1 MKLKSKNSKLPK
13 KLLSILISVLMI
25 VSSMPFAVVTA
36 SAASAASAADND
48 NAEITVM
55 HYTFDNT
62 LADSNGNNELQIV
75 GWANDR
81 VSVGDWE
88 YTNGAFRHGD
98 GGCFGTISGLKGLKQ
113 WKLTYQGYSAVDI
126 DGSKMDKSCE
136 IGLGTTE
143 TTTDAI
149 RISNYGQIF
158 INGVPKNNRGSL
170 LSSTTNT
177 IVIAYDNGSL
187 SVSINGNTTNY
198 DGDDGVE
205 STIFENIVSM
215 HSGVN
220 SKTDGDSVGRV
231 GSYDHYIYDIVA
243 TTYVDSYTL
252 LTEKMKEFENKL
264 QSGTI
269 YTNISNAYTA
279 YVEASK
285 AYDSYYY
292 GGDTSIQLATYA
304 ENLNEAVNSMQ
315 EWTFDRKYANN
326 NKGIWMINNNNN
338 NPMTFNDSY
347 TPSSTSTGLGETKT
361 YNSHQNILYAGIANK
376 DFASLSRDSMEGW
389 LRYQPITMM
398 YDGETLPQAP
408 IMVVY
413 GSNSKAPRYTLAITL
428 SDNDNNSLKLVN
440 RWLFSRDNS
449 YAENFDWHNAY
460 LQNGGGDY
468 CISQSLP
475 GWQVQL
481 GKGGCSGW
489 TTKPGMANLY
499 NFDGSFSNNE
509 YLKEITPTINFHTTD
524 VEGSTNITIPQN
536 FTASGDESDP
546 VKDYRIHVI
555 NYKAVIDAAEVYKN
569 NVNITFDVTKYREGG
584 LKTRINKIDDVGNLL
599 NFNPNDYFNS
609 ATSSSNAGK
618 NDYQG
623 CANKISEI
631 CTSVNN
637 VNNPKIT
644 EDNQLQYPALRK
656 AMDETMATYKAGMG
670 NYTYR
675 SYNQFKTKY
684 EFAQRV
690 MQNVKTFDGYVDGS
704 FAQTAAVDLT
714 TAYNNLETQ
723 KSNITFENLFS
734 FEDFYNSN
742 SAGKGSLTSASF
754 DRANKTMTLVGTN
767 DVSTVHDGENLYMIP
782 VEPGKTYRLELD
794 VEASDNYSLHNCD
807 VMAFLLNEEGTSYD
821 TDYVNNVNWRGYTS
835 STWRNYN
842 THKSIEF
849 TIPADYLIER
859 SKIFF
864 RFGTM
869 RENDNDVQQVTV
881 TYKNIVFYDVE
892 REAERGNLT
901 DLGVTEISVTPG
913 QKYGDLPSPT
923 REGYVFDGWYTDK
936 EFRNQVTSDSIAVAG
951 QTAVNLYAKWHA
963 HNFENQIT
971 MSKNGNIYT
980 WTGKCTC
987 GEIQELSKVDASAYV
1002 SAVEAARTDIANT
1015 VKYSS
1020 VSIARL
1026 QNILNNNTLTFANEP
1041 VLYQA
1046 DVETATNNIIYADQ
1060 IKTENNK
1067 GVLELATYTVT
1078 FNTVNGENLKEE
1090 EVSKEPYEYGSVVSL
1105 KAKNVAPYKWM
1116 IGDRKVATAT
1126 NEFSLVVTG
1135 DVTVNAHYLSQTPSV
1150 VTGQHLVT
1158 VYNRQRK
1165 VVGFFYVDD
1174 NAKLTVDGSTIKWG
1188 EKEVTPDKPP
1198 FYQITGYTVEG
1209 GADANGYIVTSDIKV
1224 YANYSAQTEIT
1235 ITLDKS
1241 NANIYFEN
1249 DKTKSETEKKVVWDQ
1264 KITVKSESDVI
1275 WLVKGKAVAKGTS
1288 YTFRASD
1295 SITISTQGIAT
1306 ETPSSVITYA
1316 AFDTDNNKARLAV
1329 SNYSSDKYKIKEQG
1343 IIFGTTSNMSATFTS
1358 EELALKGKKYVAT
1371 KTTDTGDQFSYT
1383 LTFTSTTPKKLCV
1396 ISYVVYDDGTTV
1408 YSDNVTYVGINC
1420 EIN

>member
-36 SAASAASAADND
+36 SAASAASAAYND

-62 LADSNGNNELQIV
+62 LSDSNGNNGLTIK
-75 GWANDR
+75 GWANSR
-81 VSVGDWE
+81 VSGDGWE

-98 GGCFGTISGLKGLKQ
+98 GGCFGTISGLSGLKQ

-126 DGSKMDKSCE
+126 DESKKDNSCE

-158 INGVPKNNRGSL
+158 INGVPKNDGGSL

-198 DGDDGVE
+198 NVD
-205 STIFENIVSM
+205 SNKNIFENIVSM

-220 SKTDGDSVGRV
+220 SETDGNSVGRV

-292 GGDTSIQLATYA
+292 GGDTSIALATYA
-304 ENLNEAVNSMQ
+304 ENLNEAVNSME
-315 EWTFDRKYANN
+315 EWTFARKYANN
-326 NKGIWMINNNNN
+326 NKGIWMINNNN

-376 DFASLSRDSMEGW
+376 DFASLSESSMEGW

-440 RWLFSRDNS
+440 RWLLSRDS
-449 YAENFDWHNAY
+449 DYANNFDWHNAY

-509 YLKEITPTINFHTTD
+509 YLKTITPTINFHTTD
-524 VEGSTNITIPQN
+524 IENSSDIKIPQN

-704 FAQTAAVDLT
+704 FAQTAAADLT

-734 FEDFYNSN
+734 FEDFYNSA
-742 SAGKGSLTSASF
+742 SATDKTNRGTATY
-754 DRANKTMTLVGTN
+754 DRNNKTILVKGNGDNYTDFSLN
-767 DVSTVHDGENLYMIP
+767 SNTYKIP
-782 VEPGKTYRLELD
+782 VTPGK
-794 VEASDNYSLHNCD
+794 
-807 VMAFLLNEEGTSYD
+807 SYTFKYTPS
-821 TDYVNNVNWRGYTS
+821 TDYSYVMLFFPNADES
-835 STWRNYN
+835 SSDPTYYSKDYCRYHGSANTTISQTFTVDEGKNYV
-842 THKSIEF
+842 
-849 TIPADYLIER
+849 
-859 SKIFF
+859 FF
-864 RFGTM
+864 RFGTLST
-869 RENDNDVQQVTV
+869 EGVEVECEIS
-881 TYKNIVFYDVE
+881 NIAFYEAE
-892 REAERGNLT
+892 REAERG
-901 DLGVTEISVTPG
+901 DLYEQGVTEISVTPG

-987 GEIQELSKVDASAYV
+987 DETQELSKVDASAYL

-1020 VSIARL
+1020 DSIADL
-1026 QNILNNNTLTFANEP
+1026 QKVLDENTLTFENEP

-1078 FNTVNGENLKEE
+1078 FTKVDSSGVTENI
-1090 EVSKEPYEYGSVVSL
+1090 SKESYKYGTVVAL
-1105 KAKNVAPYKWM
+1105 KAENIAPYKWM
-1116 IGDRKVATAT
+1116 IGDDQKVATAT
-1126 NEFSLVVTG
+1126 DEFSLVVTG
-1135 DVTVNAHYLSQTPSV
+1135 DVTVNAHYLSETASV
-1150 VTGQHLVT
+1150 PENQHLVT
-1158 VYNRQRK
+1158 VYNRQGK
-1165 VVGFFYVDD
+1165 IVGYLYVDD
-1174 NAKLTVDGSTIKWG
+1174 GKQLSVTADVISDGTTTVKPEKL
-1188 EKEVTPDKPP
+1188 P

-1209 GADANGYIVTSDIKV
+1209 GANANGYTVTSNIKV
-1224 YANYSAQTEIT
+1224 YAKYSAQPTIEIT
-1235 ITLDKS
+1235 LASSTP
-1241 NANIYFEN
+1241 AIYFSN
-1249 DKTKSETEKKVVWDQ
+1249 DSTKSKTKKKVVWDE
-1264 KITVKSESDVI
+1264 KVTVKSESDVI
-1275 WLVKGKAVAKGTS
+1275 WLVGGKAVAKGTS
-1288 YTFRASD
+1288 YTFRASA
-1295 SITISTQGIAT
+1295 SIVISVKAVEN

-1316 AFDTDNNKARLAV
+1316 AFDKDNNKARLAV

-1343 IIFGTTSNMSATFTS
+1343 IIFGTTTNMDATLTV
-1358 EELALKGKKYVAT
+1358 EQLAQKGKKYVAT

>member
-13 KLLSILISVLMI
+13 KLLSIFISVLMI

-36 SAASAASAADND
+36 SAASAASVANND

-98 GGCFGTISGLKGLKQ
+98 GGCFGTISGLSGLKQ

-158 INGVPKNNRGSL
+158 INGVPKNDRGSL

-205 STIFENIVSM
+205 SNIFENIDSM

-252 LTEKMKEFENKL
+252 LTEKMEEFENKL

-304 ENLNEAVNSMQ
+304 ENLNEAVNSMK

-326 NKGIWMINNNNN
+326 NKGIWMKNNDS
-338 NPMTFNDSY
+338 NPMQFNDSY

-361 YNSHQNILYAGIANK
+361 YYSHQNILYAGIANK
-376 DFASLSRDSMEGW
+376 DFADLSGNSMRGW

-413 GSNSKAPRYTLAITL
+413 GSSEKVQRYTLAITL
-428 SDNDNNSLKLVN
+428 TDDNYNSLKLVN
-440 RWLFSRDNS
+440 KWLFSRDYS

-460 LQNGGGDY
+460 LQSGDGDN

-475 GWQVQL
+475 GSQVEL
-481 GKGGCSGW
+481 GRSGCSGW
-489 TTKPGMANLY
+489 TTNPGMANLY
-499 NFDGSFSNNE
+499 YFDGSFSNNE
-509 YLKEITPTINFHTTD
+509 YLKEITPTINFYTND
-524 VEGSTNITIPQN
+524 SEGSTNINFPQN
-536 FTASGDESDP
+536 FTASGDTSNPE
-546 VKDYRIHVI
+546 KDYRIHVI

-569 NVNITFDVTKYREGG
+569 NAKLKFDVTKYREGG
-584 LKTRINKIDDVGNLL
+584 LKTRINKIDDVGKSL

-623 CANKISEI
+623 CADKISGI

-637 VNNPKIT
+637 VNSPKIT

-690 MQNVKTFDGYVDGS
+690 MQNVKTFEDYVDGS
-704 FAQTAAVDLT
+704 FAQTAAADLT

-734 FEDFYNSN
+734 FEDFYNSA
-742 SAGKGSLTSASF
+742 SATDKTNRGTATY
-754 DRANKTMTLVGTN
+754 DRNNKTILVKGNGDNYTDFSLN
-767 DVSTVHDGENLYMIP
+767 SNTYKIP
-782 VEPGKTYRLELD
+782 VTPGK
-794 VEASDNYSLHNCD
+794 
-807 VMAFLLNEEGTSYD
+807 SYTFKYTPS
-821 TDYVNNVNWRGYTS
+821 TDYSYVMLFFPNADES
-835 STWRNYN
+835 SSDPTYYSKDYCMYHGSANTTISQTFTVDEGKNYV
-842 THKSIEF
+842 
-849 TIPADYLIER
+849 
-859 SKIFF
+859 FF
-864 RFGTM
+864 RFGTLST
-869 RENDNDVQQVTV
+869 EGVEVECEIS
-881 TYKNIVFYDVE
+881 NIAFYEAE
-892 REAERGNLT
+892 REAERG
-901 DLGVTEISVTPG
+901 DLYEQGVTEISVTPG
-913 QKYGDLPSPT
+913 QKYGDLPSPN
-923 REGYVFDGWYTDK
+923 REGYVFKGWYTDK
-936 EFRNQVTSDSIAVAG
+936 EFTNQVTSDSIAVAS

-980 WTGKCTC
+980 WTGECTC
-987 GEIQELSKVDASAYV
+987 GETQELSKVDASAYV
-1002 SAVEAARTDIANT
+1002 SAVEAAKTDIANT

-1020 VSIARL
+1020 KSIAEL
-1026 QNILNNNTLTFANEP
+1026 QKVLDKYTLTFANEP
-1041 VLYQA
+1041 VLTQP
-1046 DVETATNNIIYADQ
+1046 DVRTATTNIILADQ
-1060 IKTENNK
+1060 LKTDESN

-1090 EVSKEPYEYGSVVSL
+1090 EVSKKQYKYGSVVSL
-1105 KAKNVAPYKWM
+1105 KAENVAPYKWM
-1116 IGDRKVATAT
+1116 IGDQKVATAT

-1165 VVGFFYVDD
+1165 VVGCFYVDD

-1209 GADANGYIVTSDIKV
+1209 GANADDYIVTSDIKV
-1224 YANYSAQTEIT
+1224 YAKYSAQPTIEIT
-1235 ITLDKS
+1235 LASSTP
-1241 NANIYFEN
+1241 AIYFSN
-1249 DKTKSETEKKVVWDQ
+1249 DSTKSKTKKDVVWDE
-1264 KITVKSESDVI
+1264 KVTVKSDSDVI
-1275 WLVKGKAVAKGTS
+1275 WLVNGKPVAKGTS
-1288 YTFRASD
+1288 YTFRASS
-1295 SITISTQGIAT
+1295 SITISTQEITT
-1306 ETPSSVITYA
+1306 ESPSSVITYA
-1316 AFDTDNNKARLAV
+1316 EFDAENKKARLAV
-1329 SNYSSDKYKIKEQG
+1329 SNYSSENYVIEEQG
-1343 IIFGTTSNMSATFTS
+1343 IIFGTTTNMNP
-1358 EELALKGKKYVAT
+1358 ELTVLKLAEKGKKYVAT
-1371 KTTDTGDQFSYT
+1371 KTTDTGNQFSYT
-1383 LTFTSTTPKKLCV
+1383 LTFTSTTTKKLCV
-1396 ISYVVYDDGTTV
+1396 ISYVTYKNGKTI
-1408 YSDNVTYVGINC
+1408 YSEDVTYITIN
-1420 EIN
+1420 

>member
-326 NKGIWMINNNNN
+326 NKGIWMKNNDS
-338 NPMTFNDSY
+338 NPMQFNDSY
-347 TPSSTSTGLGETKT
+347 TPRPDADTGLGETKT
-361 YNSHQNILYAGIANK
+361 YYSHQNILYAGIANK
-376 DFASLSRDSMEGW
+376 DFASLSRDSMVGW

-440 RWLFSRDNS
+440 RWLLSRDS
-449 YAENFDWHNAY
+449 DYANNFDWHNAY

-509 YLKEITPTINFHTTD
+509 YLKTITPTINFHTTD
-524 VEGSTNITIPQN
+524 IENSSDITIPQN

-656 AMDETMATYKAGMG
+656 AMDETMATYKDGMG

-734 FEDFYNSN
+734 FEDFYNSA
-742 SAGKGSLTSASF
+742 SATDKTNRGTATY
-754 DRANKTMTLVGTN
+754 DRNNKTILVKGNGDNYTDFSLN
-767 DVSTVHDGENLYMIP
+767 SNTYKIP
-782 VEPGKTYRLELD
+782 VTPGK
-794 VEASDNYSLHNCD
+794 
-807 VMAFLLNEEGTSYD
+807 SYTFKYTPS
-821 TDYVNNVNWRGYTS
+821 TDYSYVMLFFPNADESNSDPTYYSKDYCMYHGSANTTISQTFIVDEGK
-835 STWRNYN
+835 NYV
-842 THKSIEF
+842 
-849 TIPADYLIER
+849 
-859 SKIFF
+859 FF
-864 RFGTM
+864 RFGTLST
-869 RENDNDVQQVTV
+869 EGVEVECEIS
-881 TYKNIVFYDVE
+881 NIAFYEAE
-892 REAERGNLT
+892 REAERG
-901 DLGVTEISVTPG
+901 DLYEQGVTEISVTPG
-913 QKYGDLPSPT
+913 QKYGTLPSPT

-936 EFRNQVTSDSIAVAG
+936 GFTNQVTSETVAVAG

-963 HNFENQIT
+963 HNFKNQIT

-980 WTGKCTC
+980 WNGECTC

-1020 VSIARL
+1020 KSIADL
-1026 QNILNNNTLTFANEP
+1026 QKVLDENTLTFENEP

-1116 IGDRKVATAT
+1116 IGDQKVATAT

-1209 GADANGYIVTSDIKV
+1209 GANANGYTVTSNIKV

>member
-1 MKLKSKNSKLPK
+1 MKQRLTK
-13 KLLSILISVLMI
+13 KLLSLLLSVLMI
-25 VSSMPFAVVTA
+25 ISSMPFAVVT
-36 SAASAASAADND
+36 ASAADND

-62 LADSNGNNELQIV
+62 LADSNGNNGLTIQ
-75 GWANDR
+75 GWANSR
-81 VSVGDWE
+81 VSGDGWE

-98 GGCFGTISGLKGLKQ
+98 GGCFGTISGLSGLKQ

-126 DGSKMDKSCE
+126 DESKKDKSCE

-158 INGVPKNNRGSL
+158 INGVPKNDRGSL

-252 LTEKMKEFENKL
+252 LTEKMQEFENKL
-264 QSGTI
+264 QTGKI

-304 ENLNEAVNSMQ
+304 ENLNEAVNSME
-315 EWTFDRKYANN
+315 EWTFARKYANN
-326 NKGIWMINNNNN
+326 NKGIWMKNNDS
-338 NPMTFNDSY
+338 NPMPFQDSY
-347 TPSSTSTGLGETKT
+347 TPSSTSTGLGESHT
-361 YNSHQNILYAGIANK
+361 YYTHQNILYAGIANK
-376 DFASLSRDSMEGW
+376 DFASLLNVSSMNGW

-398 YDGETLPQAP
+398 YDGGDTLPQAP

-413 GSNSKAPRYTLAITL
+413 GSSAKAPRFTLAITL

-440 RWLFSRDNS
+440 RWLFSRDSS
-449 YAENFDWHNAY
+449 YAENFDWSNAY
-460 LQNGGGDY
+460 LQNGNGDN

-475 GWQVQL
+475 GWQVRL
-481 GKGGCSGW
+481 GYEGGFWGAGAW
-489 TTKPGMANLY
+489 TTTPGMANLY
-499 NFDGSFSNNE
+499 YFDGSFSNNE
-509 YLKEITPTINFHTTD
+509 YLKTIIPTINFYTND
-524 VEGSTNITIPQN
+524 SEGSTNITISQK
-536 FTASGDESDP
+536 FTASGDTSNP
-546 VKDYRIHVI
+546 VTDYRIHVI
-555 NYKAVIDAAEVYKN
+555 NYKAVIDAADVYKKN
-569 NVNITFDVTKYREGG
+569 ANVKFDVTKYREGG
-584 LKTRINKIDDVGNLL
+584 LKTHIDKINDVGNSL
-599 NFNPNDYFNS
+599 NFNPNEYFSS

-637 VNNPKIT
+637 VNNSLKS
-644 EDNQLQYPALRK
+644 EDDPDQYPALRK

-684 EFAQRV
+684 EFAQTV
-690 MQNVKTFDGYVDGS
+690 MQNVITWGYVDGS
-704 FAQTAAVDLT
+704 FAETAAADLT

-723 KSNITFENLFS
+723 KSNITFDNLFS
-734 FEDFYNSN
+734 FEDFYNSK
-742 SAGKGSLTSASF
+742 SAEKGSLTSASF

-767 DVSTVHDGENLYMIP
+767 DVSTVHGGENLYMIP

-807 VMAFLLNEEGTSYD
+807 VMAFLPNEEGTSYD
-821 TDYVNNVNWRGYTS
+821 TNYVNYVNWRGYTS

-849 TIPADYLIER
+849 TIPADYPIER

-869 RENDNDVQQVTV
+869 HENDDDVQQVTA
-881 TYKNIVFYDVE
+881 TYKNIEFYDVE
-892 REAERGNLT
+892 REAERVNI
-901 DLGVTEISVTPG
+901 DELGISEISVTPN
-913 QKYGDLPSPT
+913 KAYGTLPAPE
-923 REGYVFDGWYTDK
+923 RDGYHFLGWFTSDGT
-936 EFRNQVTSDSIAVAG
+936 QVTAETVPTVAG
-951 QTAVNLYAKWHA
+951 TINLQSKWEE
-963 HNFENQIT
+963 HNYVTTI
-971 MSKNGNIYT
+971 SKTGNTYT
-980 WTGKCTC
+980 WTKTC
-987 GEIQELSKVDASAYV
+987 SGCDDSAQLGSVDASAYV
-1002 SAVEAARTDIANT
+1002 SAVAAAQTDIANT

-1020 VSIARL
+1020 ASIANL
-1026 QNILNNNTLTFANEP
+1026 QNVLDNNNLTFANEH
-1041 VLYQA
+1041 VLTQ
-1046 DVETATNNIIYADQ
+1046 DEVNTATNNIILADQ
-1060 IKTENNK
+1060 LKTVNNN

-1078 FNTVNGENLKEE
+1078 FNTVNGENPTEE
-1090 EVSKEPYEYGSVVSL
+1090 KVSENKYEYGSVVSL
-1105 KAKNVAPYKWM
+1105 KAKDVHPYKWM
-1116 IGDRKVATAT
+1116 IGDQKVATAT
-1126 NEFSLVVTG
+1126 DEFSLVVTG
-1135 DVTVNAHYLSQTPSV
+1135 DVIVNAHYLSQTASV
-1150 VTGQHLVT
+1150 TEQHLVT
-1158 VYNRQRK
+1158 VYNRQGK
-1165 VVGFFYVDD
+1165 IVGYLYVDD
-1174 NAKLTVDGSTIKWG
+1174 GKTLSVIADGISDGKTTVKPEKL
-1188 EKEVTPDKPP
+1188 P

-1209 GADANGYIVTSDIKV
+1209 GADANGYTVTSDIKV
-1224 YANYSAQTEIT
+1224 YANYSAQPTIEIT
-1235 ITLDKS
+1235 LASSTP
-1241 NANIYFEN
+1241 AIYFSN
-1249 DKTKSETEKKVVWDQ
+1249 DSTKSETTKTVVWDQ
-1264 KITVKSESDVI
+1264 KVTVKADEEVI
-1275 WLVKGKAVAKGTS
+1275 WLVDGKAVAKGTS
-1288 YTFRASD
+1288 YTFRASA
-1295 SITISTQGIAT
+1295 SIEISVKAVEN
-1306 ETPSSVITYA
+1306 ETPLSVITYA
-1316 AFDTDNNKARLAV
+1316 EFDTDNKKARLAV
-1329 SNYSSDKYKIKEQG
+1329 SNYSSENYVIEEQG
-1343 IIFGTTSNMSATFTS
+1343 IIFGTTTNMDAELKV
-1358 EELALKGKKYVAT
+1358 EELSRMGKKYVAT

-1383 LTFTSTTPKKLCV
+1383 LAFTSATKKKLCV
-1396 ISYVVYDDGTTV
+1396 ISYVTYKNGKTI
-1408 YSDNVTYVGINC
+1408 YSEDVTYITIN
-1420 EIN
+1420 

>member
-1 MKLKSKNSKLPK
+1 
-13 KLLSILISVLMI
+13 
-25 VSSMPFAVVTA
+25 MPFAVVTA
-36 SAASAASAADND
+36 SAASAASVANND

-126 DGSKMDKSCE
+126 DDSKKDKSCE

-252 LTEKMKEFENKL
+252 LTEKMREFENKL

-304 ENLNEAVNSMQ
+304 ENLNEAVNSMK

-338 NPMTFNDSY
+338 PMTFNDRY
-347 TPSSTSTGLGETKT
+347 TPRPDAGTGLGETKT
-361 YNSHQNILYAGIANK
+361 YYSHQNILYAGIANK
-376 DFASLSRDSMEGW
+376 DFASLTNVSTMNAW

-413 GSNSKAPRYTLAITL
+413 GSSDAAPRYTLAITL

-449 YAENFDWHNAY
+449 YARNFDWHNAY
-460 LQNGGGDY
+460 LQNGDGDY

-481 GKGGCSGW
+481 GKGGCKGW
-489 TTKPGMANLY
+489 STTPGMANLY
-499 NFDGSFSNNE
+499 NFDGSFSDNE

-524 VEGSTNITIPQN
+524 IENSNEITIPQN
-536 FTASGDESDP
+536 FTASGDKSDP

-555 NYKAVIDAAEVYKN
+555 NYKAVIDAAEDYKN
-569 NVNITFDVTKYREGG
+569 NAKLKFDVTKYREGG
-584 LKTRINKIDDVGNLL
+584 LKTRINKIDDVGNSL

-623 CANKISEI
+623 CAKKISEI

-637 VNNPKIT
+637 VNSPKIT

-690 MQNVKTFDGYVDGS
+690 MQNVKTFEGYVDGS
-704 FAQTAAVDLT
+704 FAQTAAADLT

-734 FEDFYNSN
+734 FDDFYNSN

-754 DRANKTMTLVGTN
+754 DRANKTMTLVGTD

-807 VMAFLLNEEGTSYD
+807 VMAFLPNEEGTSYD

-842 THKSIEF
+842 KHKSIEF
-849 TIPADYLIER
+849 TIPSDYLIER

-923 REGYVFDGWYTDK
+923 REGYVFKGWYTDK
-936 EFRNQVTSDSIAVAG
+936 EFKNQVTSDSIAVAG
-951 QTAVNLYAKWHA
+951 QTAVNLYAKWHS

-987 GEIQELSKVDASAYV
+987 DETQELSKVDASAYV

-1020 VSIARL
+1020 KSITRL
-1026 QNILNNNTLTFANEP
+1026 QNILNNNTLTFANES
-1041 VLYQA
+1041 VLTQ
-1046 DVETATNNIIYADQ
+1046 DEVKTATSNIIAADQ
-1060 IKTENNK
+1060 LKTDESN

-1078 FNTVNGENLKEE
+1078 FNKVDSSGEMKNI
-1090 EVSKEPYEYGSVVSL
+1090 SKESYQYGTVVAL
-1105 KAKNVAPYKWM
+1105 KAENIAPYKWM
-1116 IGDRKVATAT
+1116 IGDDQKVATAT
-1126 NEFSLVVTG
+1126 DEFSLVVTG
-1135 DVTVNAHYLSQTPSV
+1135 DVTVNAHYLSETASAPEK
-1150 VTGQHLVT
+1150 QHLVT
-1158 VYNRQRK
+1158 VYNRQGK
-1165 VVGFFYVDD
+1165 IVGYLYVNDGT
-1174 NAKLTVDGSTIKWG
+1174 KLSVTDGGISDGTTT
-1188 EKEVTPDKPP
+1188 VTPEKLP
-1198 FYQITGYTVEG
+1198 FYQITGYTVES

-1241 NANIYFEN
+1241 NSKIYFEN
-1249 DKTKSETEKKVVWDQ
+1249 DKTKSEIEKKVVWDQ
-1264 KITVKSESDVI
+1264 KVTVKADEDVI

-1306 ETPSSVITYA
+1306 ETPASVITYA
-1316 AFDTDNNKARLAV
+1316 AFDKENNKARLAV
-1329 SNYSSDKYKIKEQG
+1329 SNYSSENYVIEEQG
-1343 IIFGTTSNMSATFTS
+1343 IIFGTTTNMNP
-1358 EELALKGKKYVAT
+1358 ELTVLKLAEKGKKYVAT
-1371 KTTDTGDQFSYT
+1371 KTTDTGNQFSYT
-1383 LTFTSTTPKKLCV
+1383 LTFTSTTTKKLCV
-1396 ISYVVYDDGTTV
+1396 ISYVTYKNGKTI
-1408 YSDNVTYVGINC
+1408 YSEDVTYITIN
-1420 EIN
+1420 